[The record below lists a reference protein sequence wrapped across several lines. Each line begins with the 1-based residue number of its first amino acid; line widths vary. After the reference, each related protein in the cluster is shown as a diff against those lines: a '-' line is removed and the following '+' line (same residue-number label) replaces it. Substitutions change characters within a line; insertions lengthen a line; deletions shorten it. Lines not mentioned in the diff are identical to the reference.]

1 MGSERGE
8 PAPVA
13 AGSRLLAVT
22 FITALVLSQT
32 LIHHPPAADQLMGDH
47 VFNLQWIDSPP
58 GVARVTEP
66 EKGQLRLD
74 AEQRNK
80 KGDFASVKGRITRVD
95 AQSFE
100 LDGAITTQVSYVN
113 AGQPCTREG
122 RFTFRITGKRKYWR
136 LKQMQNCDGSVDYLD
151 IFFARP
157 AA

>member
-1 MGSERGE
+1 M
-8 PAPVA
+8 
-13 AGSRLLAVT
+13 LL
-22 FITALVLSQT
+22 IALVLSQT
-32 LIHHPPAADQLMGDH
+32 AITHPPAADQLMGDH

-66 EKGQLRLD
+66 DKGQLQLD

-80 KGDFASVKGRITRVD
+80 KGDVATIKGRITKVD

-100 LDGAITTQVSYVN
+100 LDGVITTQVSFVN
-113 AGQPCTREG
+113 GGKPCTREG

-157 AA
+157 PA